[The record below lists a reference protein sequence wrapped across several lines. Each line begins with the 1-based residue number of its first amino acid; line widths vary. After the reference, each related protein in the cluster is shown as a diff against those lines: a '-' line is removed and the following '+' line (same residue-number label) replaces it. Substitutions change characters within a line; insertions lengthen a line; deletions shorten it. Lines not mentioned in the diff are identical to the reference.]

1 MACAIPLPRW
11 PCRMGWMS
19 RPSPEYWGT
28 IPLAL
33 RLDTYTH
40 VTTKMQEEAAEKMGH
55 FMEMKL

>member
-1 MACAIPLPRW
+1 
-11 PCRMGWMS
+11 MGWMS

-40 VTTKMQEEAAEKMGH
+40 VTTKMQEEAAEKMGQ